1 MPRIRD
7 LGINVIPATMLPPEI
22 GRGGF
27 FAAGGCAPG
36 TAGTEGCHD
45 GTCDDD
51 DVASPPSPCGAGSQ
65 AGTATCPDGTCE
77 PDPSPGRPDRK
88 NDQNDRPLNVAA
100 ADQLR
105 RHLAQQ
111 IASTQ
116 QI

>member
-7 LGINVIPATMLPPEI
+7 LGINAIPATMRPPEV

-27 FAAGGCAPG
+27 FAGPNCGGASG
-36 TAGTEGCHD
+36 GTEGCHD
-45 GTCDDD
+45 GTCEDDEK
-51 DVASPPSPCGAGSQ
+51 SPPSPCGGASFG
-65 AGTATCPDGTCE
+65 GTATCPDGTCE
-77 PDPSPGRPDRK
+77 PSPRGPDRK
-88 NDQNDRPLNVAA
+88 KDQADRQLDAAA

-111 IASTQ
+111 IASTP